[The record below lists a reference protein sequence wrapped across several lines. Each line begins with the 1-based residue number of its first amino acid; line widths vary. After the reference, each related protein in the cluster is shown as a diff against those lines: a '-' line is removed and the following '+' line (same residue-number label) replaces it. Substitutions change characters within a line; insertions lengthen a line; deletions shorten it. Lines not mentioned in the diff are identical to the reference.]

1 MEVTM
6 ATFCMFGKYSS
17 DSIKKISPKRTVEVR
32 SLIKKLKGELIS
44 MYALLGKYD
53 LLFIVNFPG
62 MEDAMMASIA
72 ISKLTGISFTTQPAI
87 SVETFDSM
95 AKK

>member
-1 MEVTM
+1 M

-17 DSIKKISPKRTVEVR
+17 DSIKKISPKRTVQVR
-32 SLIKKLKGELIS
+32 GLIKKMKGDLVS

-62 MEDAMMASIA
+62 MEDVMKASIE
-72 ISKLTGISFTTQPAI
+72 INKLTGISFTTQPAVP
-87 SVETFDSM
+87 VETFDSL